1 MGPRRST
8 DHCSRG
14 LLVRGHFEVVQ
25 LLVDSGIDVNV
36 PDQCGRTVLSHVTM
50 LSVDTPRMVEL
61 LLSARAIVNW
71 TDSYCNTPLIYACE
85 NGHVKEVRHLLAAK
99 ACATHEGQ
107 YGSPLCLV
115 SEKWFSEIEQLLIT
129 AGAED

>member
-1 MGPRRST
+1 M
-8 DHCSRG
+8 
-14 LLVRGHFEVVQ
+14 VQ

-71 TDSYCNTPLIYACE
+71 TDGLKVGMMILD
-85 NGHVKEVRHLLAAK
+85 K
-99 ACATHEGQ
+99 GQ
-107 YGSPLCLV
+107 N
-115 SEKWFSEIEQLLIT
+115 FRNIN
-129 AGAED
+129 